1 MSKIRVLVLFGGK
14 SGEHAVSLASARSVM
29 QALSP
34 EKYEI
39 IPMGISQTG
48 QWISTP
54 NALGQLTEASQ
65 EQLPLQKADHL
76 SQDHHNTLV
85 QVPDFS
91 SVQGIDVV
99 FPVLHGPYGED
110 GRLQGLLDMMGLPY
124 VGSGV
129 GGSAVGMDK
138 IYTKALFIQAGLK
151 QLPYYA
157 FNFHDWK
164 VDSEQVTSRIEVL

>member
-1 MSKIRVLVLFGGK
+1 
-14 SGEHAVSLASARSVM
+14 M

-65 EQLPLQKADHL
+65 KELPLQTSADVSRL
-76 SQDHHNTLV
+76 SHTTLV

-91 SVQGIDVV
+91 SAQGIDVV

-110 GRLQGLLDMMGLPY
+110 GRLQ
-124 VGSGV
+124 
-129 GGSAVGMDK
+129 
-138 IYTKALFIQAGLK
+138 
-151 QLPYYA
+151 
-157 FNFHDWK
+157 
-164 VDSEQVTSRIEVL
+164 